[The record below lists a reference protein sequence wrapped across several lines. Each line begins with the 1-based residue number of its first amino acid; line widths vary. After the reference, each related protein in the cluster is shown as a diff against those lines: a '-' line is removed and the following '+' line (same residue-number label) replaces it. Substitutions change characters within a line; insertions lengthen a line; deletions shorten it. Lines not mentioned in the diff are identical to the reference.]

1 MYNPGNS
8 KDGKGL
14 AVSDAPSAPGKLTEF
29 PSNEPRLES
38 WGEIANYLRRDIRT
52 VQRWESLHGLPVR
65 RLQIGKQGQV
75 YAYRSELDRWMR
87 QRQPGTDDDVVVD
100 HIKEPAEVQSP
111 AGVSEPTSRQTI
123 ASGKSSNW
131 RLKAAVLGLVLLAG
145 LGWINPIHDWIH
157 DILFP
162 PQKKMLLFVR
172 PFASLPPD
180 PDQQLF
186 VRGLKD
192 EMIIE
197 LGKVNPK
204 QLGVFAPTTSDAEG
218 SKSIGELRD
227 GLHADFVLEGSVR
240 RGLDQLRID
249 AVLIATKDG
258 SQVWSKSYT
267 GDARNILQLQ
277 DNVTQDVASQIR
289 GTLPPPTELELS
301 ISKVTTTDSNAYG
314 AYLEGRVHWLDRD
327 LLRSKESYERALK
340 IDPENSRARAGLA
353 MIFLLLGQSPN
364 DAMPPS
370 QSVPLARESAR
381 QALQGD
387 AKNADAYCVLGNIA
401 QSYDHD
407 MPAAERFFKRA
418 IELDPTN
425 VTAHEWYG
433 YFLTVNNRM
442 PEALQQT
449 ELALELDPASPL
461 LQNVQG
467 EVYYYKRDFEAS
479 LQQELKTLEQSPGFL
494 YPRIW
499 LASAY
504 REKKMYRQAL
514 NEFDLARKHSND
526 SPALLG
532 LYGHALAI
540 AGDKAGAQQ
549 VLAKLEQ
556 SSKTRYVPAL
566 YFAAVYT
573 GLGDKEQTFQWLEK
587 AFREQDDRLVY
598 LGVDPIADPLRSDPR
613 FQQLMKR
620 SGLQ

>member
-1 MYNPGNS
+1 
-8 KDGKGL
+8 
-14 AVSDAPSAPGKLTEF
+14 VSDTPPAPGKLTEP

-38 WGEIANYLRRDIRT
+38 WGEIATYLRRDIRT
-52 VQRWESLHGLPVR
+52 VQRWEHLHGLPVR
-65 RLQIGKQGQV
+65 RLLIGKSGQV
-75 YAYRSELDRWMR
+75 YAYRSELDRWME
-87 QRQPGTDDDVVVD
+87 QRQPTQNDDITDSDNG
-100 HIKEPAEVQSP
+100 SP
-111 AGVSEPTSRQTI
+111 ETQTPTDVSEGAGNQTTTN
-123 ASGKSSNW
+123 GKSTGW
-131 RLKAAVLGLVLLAG
+131 RWKAVILGLLLLAS
-145 LGWINPIHDWIH
+145 LGWINPVHDRIHDL
-157 DILFP
+157 LFP
-162 PQKKMLLFVR
+162 PQRKMLLFVR
-172 PFASLPPD
+172 PFASLPAD

-186 VRGLKD
+186 VKGLKD
-192 EMIIE
+192 EMIIQ
-197 LGKVNPK
+197 LGKVDPK
-204 QLGVFAPTTSDAEG
+204 RLGVFAPTTSDAEG
-218 SKSIGELRD
+218 GKSIAEVRS
-227 GLHADFVLEGSVR
+227 GLQADYVLEGSVR
-240 RGLDQLRID
+240 RALDQLRID

-258 SQVWSKSYT
+258 SQAWSKSYT
-267 GDARNILQLQ
+267 GDSRNILQLQ
-277 DNVTQDVASQIR
+277 DNVTEDVAAQIR
-289 GTLPPPTELELS
+289 GTLPSPNSSARPGTNAEQVD
-301 ISKVTTTDSNAYG
+301 SKAYE
-314 AYLEGRVHWLDRD
+314 AYLEGRVHWFDRD

-364 DAMPPS
+364 DALPPS
-370 QSVPLARESAR
+370 QSVPLAREAA
-381 QALQGD
+381 QKALQSD

-407 MPAAERFFKRA
+407 MPAAERFFKKA
-418 IELDPTN
+418 IELDPAN

-433 YFLTVNNRM
+433 YFLTVNNRL

-449 ELALELDPASPL
+449 KLALELDPASPL

-467 EVYYYKRDFEAS
+467 EIYYYKRDFDAS
-479 LQQELKTLEQSPGFL
+479 LQQELKTLEHSPGFL

-504 REKKMYRQAL
+504 REKKMYKEAL
-514 NEFDLARKHSND
+514 SDFDLARKQSND

-549 VLAKLEQ
+549 MLVKLEQ

-573 GLGDKEQTFQWLEK
+573 GLGDKDQTFSWLEK
-587 AFREQDDRLVY
+587 AFNEQDDRLVY

-620 SGLQ
+620 SGLR